1 MKSLTAIFVVLI
13 GLMQYPL
20 WFGKGSWFRV
30 WNLNHQIEAQI
41 KTNMDNQIRN
51 NVINAE
57 VADLKQGFSAIE
69 ERARNELGMIKQDEV
84 FFQLTNREKDK
95 KDNETSSAAETKH

>member
-30 WNLNHQIEAQI
+30 WNLNHQIEVQK
-41 KTNMDNQIRN
+41 KTNTDNQIRN
-51 NVINAE
+51 NVLNAE
-57 VADLKQGFSAIE
+57 VTDLKQGFSAIE
-69 ERARNELGMIKQDEV
+69 ERARNELGMIKQDEI
-84 FFQLTNREKDK
+84 FFQVTNHEKDK
-95 KDNETSSAAETKH
+95 KDIEIPSSSPSNH